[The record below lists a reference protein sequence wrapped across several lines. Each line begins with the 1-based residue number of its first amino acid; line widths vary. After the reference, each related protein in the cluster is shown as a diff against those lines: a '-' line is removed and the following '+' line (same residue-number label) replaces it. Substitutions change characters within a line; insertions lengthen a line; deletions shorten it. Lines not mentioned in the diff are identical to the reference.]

1 MTGSV
6 CEYLPSVNSSV
17 QGFGSSLLIASTAA
31 ALLSSCGESS
41 FSPPAE
47 AGSEFIVS
55 EGEDG
60 LVRTDVGCVDDLDAE
75 TLDAAFAEPI
85 GPLIGWDNPHVYE
98 LGDDRWLWLVHD
110 SYFDYTGEAADLHH
124 DGPQIQNLAILQTGT
139 CFQTLFRGTTSERVN
154 FETGVEQGSSDRFL
168 WPLGGERHG
177 DSLWVFWSET
187 VNSDPPPPYGNGI
200 ARHPERVWLAEY
212 DAETLVRRSFQPA
225 PNDGVFPSYGFA
237 VASDSD
243 HSYLFGNSNLLN
255 FDREGGFYAGPHS
268 ATRTYLA
275 RVPRGEF
282 DKDPTYWDGDGWA
295 SSPDRASVI
304 SERFFTENTMQPR
317 YLDGQWLSVAKE
329 DGFYGSDLV
338 IDVADE
344 PSGPWRTVQQ
354 FEYPT
359 RDATVEKNSYQ
370 PVILPWS
377 SPTRGLAVVISENAM
392 TWSDAVADP
401 DLYRPSVVGLEW
413 PSP

>member
-1 MTGSV
+1 MAMM
-6 CEYLPSVNSSV
+6 P
-17 QGFGSSLLIASTAA
+17 A
-31 ALLSSCGESS
+31 ALLSSCSQS
-41 FSPPAE
+41 TLSPPAKAVAE
-47 AGSEFIVS
+47 VVGS

-60 LVRTDVGCVDDLDAE
+60 LVRTDVGCVADLEAD
-75 TLDAAFAEPI
+75 TLDAAFSEPM

-98 LGDDRWLWLVHD
+98 LGEDRWLWIVHD
-110 SYFDYTGEAADLHH
+110 SYFDYTGAVADLHH

-139 CFQTLFRGTTSERVN
+139 CFQTLFRGTRSERVN
-154 FETGVEQGSSDRFL
+154 FELGNLEEGPPARFL

-187 VNSDPPPPYGNGI
+187 VHPDPPPPPGHGI
-200 ARHPERVWLAEY
+200 SRHPERVWLAEY
-212 DAETLVRRSFQPA
+212 DADTLARRSFEPA

-243 HSYLFGNSNLLN
+243 YSYLFGNSNNLN
-255 FDREGGFYAGPHS
+255 FYREGGFYEGPHS
-268 ATRTYLA
+268 ATRMYVA

-282 DKDPTYWDGDGWA
+282 DSDPTYWDGTGW
-295 SSPDRASVI
+295 SPSPDRAAAI
-304 SERFFTENTMQPR
+304 SERFYNENTMQPR
-317 YLDGQWLSVAKE
+317 YLDGQWLSVVKE

-344 PSGPWRTVQQ
+344 PWGPWRTVQQ
-354 FEYPT
+354 FEYVT

-370 PVILPWS
+370 PIILPWS
-377 SPTRGLAVVISENAM
+377 SPAHGLAVVISENAM

-401 DLYRPSVVGLEW
+401 ALYRPSVIGLDW
-413 PSP
+413 PAPQR